1 MNDHISK
8 ELQKMELPEAALDII
23 ENLQSLADEQK
34 QRAEAAERK
43 CEQLSTSLEMIANSF
58 EQFKKSV
65 SLLGNQIEGFSNM
78 YPEESEGSKPDG
90 E

>member
-8 ELQKMELPEAALDII
+8 ELEKLELPEAALNII

-43 CEQLSTSLEMIANSF
+43 CERLSTSIEMILDSF

-65 SLLGNQIEGFSNM
+65 SLLETQIDGFVNM
-78 YPEESEGSKPDG
+78 YPDQEG
-90 E
+90 

>member
-1 MNDHISK
+1 MNDHIVK
-8 ELQKMELPEAALDII
+8 ELEKMELPEAALNII

-43 CEQLSTSLEMIANSF
+43 CERLSTSIEMILDSF

-65 SLLGNQIEGFSNM
+65 SLLETQIDGFVNM
-78 YPEESEGSKPDG
+78 YLIRRDNNDG
-90 E
+90 GN